1 MLINP
6 WIFYLIGVCDAIGC
20 ICAAILLIS
29 LFAMILAGIF
39 MLIDEDNIVTIK
51 RVLKKIV
58 IAFVISGLVG
68 TFVPSESTAT
78 KMLIASQVNET
89 NIENAKEMVDYIVEK
104 IQEVK
109 E

>member
-1 MLINP
+1 MIINP
-6 WIFYLIGVCDAIGC
+6 WIFYLIGVCDAIGA

-29 LFAMILAGIF
+29 MFAMILVGIF
-39 MLIDEDNIVTIK
+39 MIIDEKNIALK
-51 RVLKKIV
+51 RAFKKIV
-58 IAFVISGLVG
+58 IAFAISGLVG

-89 NIENAKEMVDYIVEK
+89 NVERAKEVVDYIVEK

-109 E
+109 R

>member
-6 WIFYLIGVCDAIGC
+6 WIFYLIGVCDAIGV
-20 ICAAILLIS
+20 ICALILCMS
-29 LFAMILAGIF
+29 FFAMILVGIF
-39 MLIDEDNIVTIK
+39 MLIDEKNIALK
-51 RVLKKIV
+51 RAFKKIV
-58 IAFVISGLVG
+58 IVFAISGLVG

-89 NIENAKEMVDYIVEK
+89 NVEHAKEVIDYIVEK